1 MNPLHGMTL
10 PCGARRA
17 PFLHVLLLTAAL
29 LATVSPAWAWLP
41 EKPIDTL
48 DGPPVGSP
56 TEIGEPDNGHDLVLF
71 VLGGQVLLLRMP
83 SRLAHLLP
91 VFIVRVPHGPAR
103 NPNRR

>member
-17 PFLHVLLLTAAL
+17 PFLHVLLITAAL
-29 LATVSPAWAWLP
+29 AGAVSPTWANIP
-41 EKPIDTL
+41 DKPIDRPE
-48 DGPPVGSP
+48 GPPDVVP

-71 VLGGQVLLLRMP
+71 VLGGQVLMLRMP

-91 VFIVRVPHGPAR
+91 VFVVRVPHGPVR

>member
-17 PFLHVLLLTAAL
+17 PFLHVLLLLAL
-29 LATVSPAWAWLP
+29 LVSPSTTAWATIP
-41 EKPIDTL
+41 DKPIDRPE
-48 DGPPVGSP
+48 GPPDVVP

-71 VLGGQVLLLRMP
+71 VLGGQVLMLRMP

-91 VFIVRVPHGPAR
+91 VFVVRVPHGPVR